1 MEIAILLFEGFDEL
15 DAIGPFEVFENA
27 ADAGADCETTLRSLE
42 GTSPVTASHGLD
54 VGVDGPLDEADPDLL
69 VVPGGGWN
77 DRDGPGAY
85 REAERG
91 AVPEAIAAHRE
102 RGGSVAGVCT
112 GGLLLARAGAL
123 DGRPAVTHASA
134 LEDLRATEA
143 EVVDARV
150 VDDGDVLTAGGV
162 TSGLDLAV
170 HLVEREFGA
179 EVAAAVRTEMEYE
192 PRGRVHTA

>member
-27 ADAGADCETTLRSLE
+27 ANAGAECTTTLRALE
-42 GTSPVTASHGLD
+42 GTSSVTASHGLE
-54 VGVDGPLDEADPDLL
+54 VGVDGVLDEANPDLL
-69 VVPGGGWN
+69 LVPGGGWN
-77 DRDGPGAY
+77 DRERPGAY
-85 REAERG
+85 REAERE
-91 AVPEAIAAHRE
+91 AIPEAVAAQYE

-112 GGLLLARAGAL
+112 GGMLLARAGVL

-134 LEDLRATEA
+134 LDDLRATGA

-170 HLVEREFGA
+170 HVVDREFGS
-179 EVAAAVRTEMEYE
+179 EIAAAVRTEMEYE
-192 PRGRVHTA
+192 PQGGVHTT